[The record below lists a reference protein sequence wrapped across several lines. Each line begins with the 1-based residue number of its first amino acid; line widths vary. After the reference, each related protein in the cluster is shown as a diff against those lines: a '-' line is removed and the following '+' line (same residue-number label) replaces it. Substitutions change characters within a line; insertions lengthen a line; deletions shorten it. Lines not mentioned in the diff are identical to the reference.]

1 MTTKIGIAAALV
13 AASAL
18 VLTGCSSSGS
28 DDGGDAT
35 AELRVWLNGTDTP
48 EDARTY
54 LKETFEDQNPGSTLT
69 IEEQAWTG
77 LVDKLNT
84 ALPSSDSPDIV
95 EVGNT
100 QAPAFT
106 SVGAFTDLTDAYEDL
121 GGDDLLPGFVEVGTW
136 DGQFFAAPYYSGSRI
151 VFTRT
156 DLLAAAGLEEPTT
169 LEEYV
174 EAGKALHAANPELSG
189 IYMPGRDQYNVLPY
203 IWENGGEIAVQD
215 DDGTWDA
222 QFSSD
227 ESIAGLEMFQ
237 DVSEN
242 ASIAPK
248 DGDGTNPQV
257 PFCANQVGMLS
268 APNWVRGS
276 ILAPADSD
284 TPGCPDVEANLGVI
298 ALPGLDGGAAQVF
311 AGGSNIA
318 ISAKSANQELA
329 LKALEIMLS
338 DEYQTIL
345 GENGLVPAKTSLA
358 STLGDDAAA
367 QASAAAAATA
377 KLTPASPK
385 WADVEASQLMLDFFG
400 AVAAGGDIEALAAE
414 VDEEIEAILNG

>member
-1 MTTKIGIAAALV
+1 MTTRIGIAAAV
-13 AASAL
+13 AAAAAL
-18 VLTGCSSSGS
+18 VLAGCSASGS
-28 DDGGDAT
+28 DDGGDT

-48 EDARTY
+48 QEARDY
-54 LKETFEDQNPGSTLT
+54 LKTTFEDQNPGSTLT

-106 SVGAFTDLTDAYEDL
+106 SVGAFADLTDAYDDL

-136 DGQFFAAPYYSGSRI
+136 DGKFFAAPYYSGSRI
-151 VFTRT
+151 VFYRT
-156 DLLAAAGLEEPTT
+156 DLLAAAGIEPPTT

-174 EAGKALHAANPELSG
+174 EAGKALHAADPNLSG

-237 DVSEN
+237 DVSLN
-242 ASIAPK
+242 ASIAAK

-276 ILAPADSD
+276 ILAPLDADA
-284 TPGCPDVEANLGVI
+284 PGCPDIEPNLGVM

-318 ISAKSANQELA
+318 ISAKSAHPELA
-329 LKALEIMLS
+329 LKALEIILS
-338 DEYQTIL
+338 DEYQSIL
-345 GENGLVPAKTSLA
+345 GANGLVPAKTSLA
-358 STLGDDAAA
+358 STLGTDTAAEA
-367 QASAAAAATA
+367 STSAAANA

-385 WADVEASQLMLDFFG
+385 WADVEASQIMLDFFG
-400 AVAAGGDIEALAAE
+400 AVAAGGDIPALAEA
-414 VDEEIEAILNG
+414 VDEEIESILNG